1 MSLAEELIAD
11 FETDE
16 VGDEDFDV
24 KKEEDDLIEVKFL
37 NHSVVYLK

>member
-16 VGDEDFDV
+16 NFDV
-24 KKEEDDLIEVKFL
+24 KKEEDGLIEVKFF
-37 NHSVVYLK
+37 